1 MTKLGKFV
9 AAWIALVCG
18 LGANGAATGRFTNL
32 LVRTRYRLER
42 FNPRTGE
49 RASLGDQL
57 SDASGT
63 LVLPA
68 RPDREDWV
76 FSAAAAGEDD
86 LQAKEVQR

>member
-1 MTKLGKFV
+1 M
-9 AAWIALVCG
+9 
-18 LGANGAATGRFTNL
+18 ATGRFTNL

-76 FSAAAAGEDD
+76 FSATECRDS
-86 LQAKEVQR
+86 